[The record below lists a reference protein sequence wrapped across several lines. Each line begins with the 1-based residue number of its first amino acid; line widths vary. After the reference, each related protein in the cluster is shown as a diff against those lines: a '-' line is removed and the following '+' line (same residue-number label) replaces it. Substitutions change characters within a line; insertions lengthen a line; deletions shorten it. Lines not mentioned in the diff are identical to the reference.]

1 MTLAKMNSAVENSF
15 STDNVDHLE
24 QQGLPRLLE
33 VLHTC
38 DWTSSTNEDDES
50 IGSLQDC
57 ELEFELKAFGDD
69 PQQEDKEIGSEHD
82 VEYMERMMAML
93 LNARGSITT
102 ASYLANFIQK
112 WVRIWE
118 SMRGK
123 SLHVAQWKEL
133 PRCLETRN
141 YWKFMLSRHEELN
154 HISYN

>member
-1 MTLAKMNSAVENSF
+1 MNSAVENSF

-118 SMRGK
+118 WRREN
-123 SLHVAQWKEL
+123 SLHVARWKEL
-133 PRCLETRN
+133 PRCLKTRN
-141 YWKFMLSRHEELN
+141 
-154 HISYN
+154 